1 MQLADR
7 FYDSEALAL
16 MTDALDAAWVSQR
29 SHHEPDEDA
38 LLAAMAK
45 EIMTAGSTGE
55 RDPERLRL
63 AALNTAISHSRRY
76 EMF

>member
-16 MTDALDAAWVSQR
+16 MTDALGAAWASTR

-45 EIMTAGSTGE
+45 EIMTAVSAGE
-55 RDPERLRL
+55 RDPGRLKF
-63 AALNTAISHSRRY
+63 AALDAVNSPSKRY
-76 EMF
+76 EYF